1 MARSISRFAARP
13 APVPT
18 LQRAEATRARGIG
31 SAGDCRHGDGPLGRG
46 GAMMGRAMRWQDPVA
61 GPGQAVGLLG
71 GSFDPPHAGHA
82 HLTREALKR
91 LGLDRVWWLVSPANP
106 LKLRAPAPMAA
117 RLAACRRVIDH
128 PRVTVTDIETRLGTR
143 ATIDTLR
150 ALGARY
156 PHLRFVW
163 LMGADNLAG
172 FHRWEDWQEIM
183 TLVPVAVL
191 ARPGQRMAALN
202 ARAARQFA
210 QARLPARAA
219 SRLAAARPPAWIYL
233 DMPMRR
239 VSSTALRSAGGWA
252 TWHDPAS

>member
-1 MARSISRFAARP
+1 
-13 APVPT
+13 
-18 LQRAEATRARGIG
+18 
-31 SAGDCRHGDGPLGRG
+31 
-46 GAMMGRAMRWQDPVA
+46 MRWQDPVA
-61 GPGQAVGLLG
+61 VPGQAVGLLG

-106 LKLRAPAPMAA
+106 LKRAAPAPMRT
-117 RLAACRRVIDH
+117 RLAACRRLIDH
-128 PRVTVTDIETRLGTR
+128 PRVTVTDIEARLGTR

-150 ALGARY
+150 ALRRRY

-172 FHRWEDWQEIM
+172 FHRWESWQEILA
-183 TLVPVAVL
+183 TVPVAVF
-191 ARPGQRMAALN
+191 ARPGQRMPALT

-210 QARLPARAA
+210 RARLPVQAAPTLARRA
-219 SRLAAARPPAWIYL
+219 PPAWIYL

-239 VSSTALRSAGGWA
+239 DSSTALRSAGGWRWA
-252 TWHDPAS
+252 EPST